1 MKTRADSN
9 DAFPESGNVR
19 IRQVVQFLAMSES
32 SVYRLIKN
40 TDFPRPV
47 HLSSRL
53 VVFDAAEIRQWQQR
67 APPSAN
73 PRSGMSRPIPHHET
87 RPLSL

>member
-1 MKTRADSN
+1 
-9 DAFPESGNVR
+9 
-19 IRQVVQFLAMSES
+19 
-32 SVYRLIKN
+32 VYRLIKN

-67 APPSAN
+67 RAAI
-73 PRSGMSRPIPHHET
+73 R
-87 RPLSL
+87 

>member
-1 MKTRADSN
+1 MTSRAGST
-9 DAFPESGNVR
+9 AAWPESGNVR
-19 IRQVVQFLAMSES
+19 MRQVVQFLAMSES

-67 APPSAN
+67 
-73 PRSGMSRPIPHHET
+73 RTTIR
-87 RPLSL
+87 

>member
-1 MKTRADSN
+1 MKTRADNN

-19 IRQVVQFLAMSES
+19 MRQVVQFLAMSES

-53 VVFDAAEIRQWQQR
+53 VVFDAAEIRQWQCKY
-67 APPSAN
+67 PSFSSTHFL
-73 PRSGMSRPIPHHET
+73 RVPIF
-87 RPLSL
+87 

>member
-9 DAFPESGNVR
+9 NAFPESGNVR
-19 IRQVVQFLAMSES
+19 MRQVVQFLAMSES
-32 SVYRLIKN
+32 SVYRLMKA

-53 VVFDAAEIRQWQQR
+53 VVFDAAEIRQWQQLR
-67 APPSAN
+67 NAF
-73 PRSGMSRPIPHHET
+73 R
-87 RPLSL
+87 

>member
-19 IRQVVQFLAMSES
+19 MRQVVQFLAMSES

-47 HLSSRL
+47 HL
-53 VVFDAAEIRQWQQR
+53 
-67 APPSAN
+67 
-73 PRSGMSRPIPHHET
+73 
-87 RPLSL
+87 

>member
-1 MKTRADSN
+1 MKTSADSD

-19 IRQVVQFLAMSES
+19 MRQVVQFLAMSES

-67 APPSAN
+67 RAAI
-73 PRSGMSRPIPHHET
+73 R
-87 RPLSL
+87 

>member
-1 MKTRADSN
+1 
-9 DAFPESGNVR
+9 
-19 IRQVVQFLAMSES
+19 MSES

-67 APPSAN
+67 RTAI
-73 PRSGMSRPIPHHET
+73 R
-87 RPLSL
+87 

>member
-1 MKTRADSN
+1 MKTSADSN

-19 IRQVVQFLAMSES
+19 MRQVVQFLAMSES

-40 TDFPRPV
+40 PAFPRPV

-67 APPSAN
+67 RAAI
-73 PRSGMSRPIPHHET
+73 R
-87 RPLSL
+87 